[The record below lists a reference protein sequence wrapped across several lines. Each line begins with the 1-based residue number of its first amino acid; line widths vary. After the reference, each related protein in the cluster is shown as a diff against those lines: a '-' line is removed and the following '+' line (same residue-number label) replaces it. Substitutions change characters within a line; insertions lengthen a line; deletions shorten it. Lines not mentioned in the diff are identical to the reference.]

1 MIVFSKF
8 LSKKFL
14 LSIITTIIIYW
25 THWRWLL
32 KYKEKQ
38 DEQNKFKEENNNATD
53 DIM

>member
-14 LSIITTIIIYW
+14 ASITTIIIYIGHIGDGFLN
-25 THWRWLL
+25 TR
-32 KYKEKQ
+32 KSKTSKIS
-38 DEQNKFKEENNNATD
+38 NKEENNNATD

>member
-1 MIVFSKF
+1 MIVLSKF

-14 LSIITTIIIYW
+14 ASITTIIIYW

-38 DEQNKFKEENNNATD
+38 DEQKISKEENNNATD